1 MDTMLIIDLLVAL
14 LAVAVHAAPTRDVH
28 DKGSTEPEHIR
39 YETFKAMTLDER
51 LHHYEGRKIYR
62 PDKTLN
68 CLKVCI
74 EKTPGYDIQNANYGQ
89 MCKNRESMLAFDRW
103 FYGGDVGQ
111 CIEEQRMAEQT
122 AEVEAGLRDVEM
134 DETPC
139 SIAFAHYDERVWEM
153 CDYIWQNVTIPD
165 VEPSDNWDV

>member
-1 MDTMLIIDLLVAL
+1 M
-14 LAVAVHAAPTRDVH
+14 
-28 DKGSTEPEHIR
+28 
-39 YETFKAMTLDER
+39 
-51 LHHYEGRKIYR
+51 
-62 PDKTLN
+62 
-68 CLKVCI
+68 CI

-139 SIAFAHYDERVWEM
+139 SIGKIVNLLHVFSEANELPRSLR
-153 CDYIWQNVTIPD
+153 PL
-165 VEPSDNWDV
+165 